1 LVIQYGDGKICLRRR
16 KMRPET
22 SPERAGAILP
32 KVFRAM
38 GLESRMEAVRLGTE
52 WVEVVGEAIAARCR
66 PGDVREGTLFVMV
79 ENNVWMQ
86 ELRFH
91 QDRILRRIRKRFPGL
106 GVKGIRLFI
115 ERERSEG

>member
-1 LVIQYGDGKICLRRR
+1 
-16 KMRPET
+16 MRPET

-38 GLESRMEAVRLGTE
+38 GLESRMEAVRLQAE
-52 WVEVVGEAIAARCR
+52 WVDIVGEAVAARCR
-66 PGDVREGTLFVMV
+66 PGEVREGTLFIMV

-86 ELRFH
+86 EIRFH
-91 QDRILRRIRKRFPGL
+91 QNRIMRRIKERFPRL

>member
-1 LVIQYGDGKICLRRR
+1 
-16 KMRPET
+16 MRPET

-38 GLESRMEAVRLGTE
+38 GLEGKMEAVRLRAE
-52 WVEVVGEAIAARCR
+52 WVEVVGKVVAARCR
-66 PGDVREGTLFVMV
+66 PGDIREGTLFIMV

-86 ELRFH
+86 EIRFH

-106 GVKGIRLFI
+106 RVKGIRLFI
-115 ERERSEG
+115 EREKSEG